1 MSQEIEFADT
11 EFRNERLYSK
21 QFSDIYFAADGPA
34 ETDRVFLEPAR
45 VLQRIQKQDEFTIV
59 EFGFGTGLNFFQT
72 ADRFRKKS
80 FSGRVRYVSFEK
92 YPLTNLIRRH
102 ALKNW
107 WRNWTIFEEF
117 CDSSPPPIEG
127 WHRRFFQDGKIELSL
142 YYGPI
147 ERGVSEF
154 CAGDSHG
161 VDAWFLDGF
170 KPSSNPDMWN
180 PKELSRIREVT
191 KANGT
196 ITSFSVSGSVRRT
209 LEANGFD
216 TQLIDNAPFKRHTLL
231 ASIKTSDFQSPNLPT
246 QVRVIGGGFAGTAT
260 ARCLARKGISVQ
272 LVERNAELGTG
283 TSKIPMAIQHA
294 RLSVSDSADA
304 VYRAHAYAFA
314 TSIAKPFDACLGI
327 GAIQFADDNLSVER
341 LEKIAAHI
349 GPEWA
354 KILNPSEIEA
364 LWTKER
370 LGPAVWFP
378 RSNAIRG
385 ADLCRQL
392 SDHSRIQV
400 LQQEVPLPTETD
412 DPVVISVG
420 SAINALSSNPPLES
434 TTLEGQVDHF
444 RLVSGTLSSNRV
456 AVRNGYVVH
465 VDTEFFAG
473 STYEY
478 TKWPP
483 GKATDVNQTRIKE
496 LLPDVETNAI
506 DVFRGQR
513 MVNSDR
519 FPIVGNATGG
529 TWYNL
534 GHGSSGSIS
543 ALFGAEIVASEISKE
558 IAPSTPHA
566 LRLVD
571 PWRFHERQKR
581 RPNPFL
587 KENRIGK
594 GSA

>member
-1 MSQEIEFADT
+1 MTQEIEFAET
-11 EFRNERLYSK
+11 EFRDERLYSK

-45 VLQRIQKQDEFTIV
+45 VLHRIQKQDEFTIV

-72 ADRFRKKS
+72 ADRLREKS
-80 FSGRVRYVSFEK
+80 LSSRVRYVSFEK
-92 YPLTNLIRRH
+92 YPLTNLVRRL

-107 WRNWTIFEEF
+107 WRNWAIFEEF

-142 YYGPI
+142 YYGSI
-147 ERGVSEF
+147 ERGISEF
-154 CAGDSHG
+154 CSGDSHG

-170 KPSSNPDMWN
+170 KPSSNPDMWDT
-180 PKELSRIREVT
+180 ELLSQMRDLT
-191 KANGT
+191 KTNGT

-209 LEANGFD
+209 LEASGFD
-216 TQLIDNAPFKRHTLL
+216 TQLVDNTPFKRHTLL
-231 ASIKTSDFQSPNLPT
+231 ASIKTSDFQLPSLPSE
-246 QVRVIGGGFAGTAT
+246 VRVVGGGFAGTAT
-260 ARCLARKGISVQ
+260 ARCLANKGISVH
-272 LVERNAELGTG
+272 LLDRNAELGMG
-283 TSKIPMAIQHA
+283 TSTIPMAIQHA

-314 TSIAKPFDACLGI
+314 TSMAKPFDACLEI

-341 LEKIAAHI
+341 LEKIATHI

-354 KILNPSEIEA
+354 KVLEPSEIEV
-364 LWTKER
+364 LWGNEP

-385 ADLCRQL
+385 AVLCRQL
-392 SDHSRIQV
+392 ADHSQVCV
-400 LQQEVPLPTETD
+400 LQQDIPLTTEPD
-412 DPVVISVG
+412 EPVVIAVG
-420 SAINALSSNPPLES
+420 AAIDDLNANPPLES

-444 RLVSGTLSSNRV
+444 RMDAGTVSSNRV

-478 TKWPP
+478 TRWPP
-483 GKATDVNQTRIKE
+483 GEATNVNQNRIKE
-496 LLPDVETNAI
+496 LLPEVETTPI

-519 FPIVGNATGG
+519 FPIVGNTTGG

-543 ALFGAEIVASEISKE
+543 ALFGAEIVACQISKE
-558 IAPSTPHA
+558 IAPSTQHA
-566 LRLVD
+566 LSVIE

-587 KENRIGK
+587 KENRVGK
-594 GSA
+594 R

>member
-1 MSQEIEFADT
+1 MTQVIEFADT
-11 EFRNERLYSK
+11 EFRDERLYSK

-45 VLQRIQKQDEFTIV
+45 ILDRTRLQDEFTIV

-72 ADRFRKKS
+72 ANRLRANR

-92 YPLTNLIRRH
+92 HPITNVVRRQ

-107 WRNWTIFEEF
+107 WRTFDIFDEF
-117 CDSSPPPIEG
+117 CAASPPPIEG
-127 WHRRFFQDGKIELSL
+127 WHKRCFYDGKIELSL
-142 YYGPI
+142 YYGSF
-147 ERGVSEF
+147 ERGISEF
-154 CAGDSHG
+154 CSGDSHG

-180 PKELSRIREVT
+180 PKLLSRLREVT

-196 ITSFSVSGSVRRT
+196 ITSFSVSRAVRRT
-209 LEANGFD
+209 LEASGFD

-231 ASIKTSDFQSPNLPT
+231 ASIKTSDFQSPNLPNE
-246 QVRVIGGGFAGTAT
+246 VRVIGGGFAGTST

-272 LVERNAELGTG
+272 LVERNAEPGMG

-314 TSIAKPFDACLGI
+314 TSIAKPFDACLRI

-354 KILNPSEIEA
+354 KVLDPSEIEV
-364 LWTKER
+364 LWSKER

-385 ADLCRQL
+385 PDLCRQL
-392 SDHSRIQV
+392 ANHSRIHVQR
-400 LQQEVPLPTETD
+400 QDVPLTTTKD
-412 DPVVISVG
+412 DPVVIAVG
-420 SAINALSSNPPLES
+420 SAINELGSNPPLES
-434 TTLEGQVDHF
+434 TNLEGQVDHF
-444 RLVSGTLSSNRV
+444 RLDSGTISSNRV

-465 VDTEFFAG
+465 VDGEFFAG

-478 TKWPP
+478 TKWAP
-483 GKATDVNQTRIKE
+483 GEATNVNQVRIRE
-496 LLPDVETNAI
+496 LLSDIGITAI

-519 FPIVGNATGG
+519 FPIVGNAIGR

-543 ALFGAEIVASEISKE
+543 ALFGAEIVACELSKE
-558 IAPSTPHA
+558 IAPSTQHA
-566 LRLVD
+566 LSVIE
-571 PWRFHERQKR
+571 PWRFRERQKR

-587 KENRIGK
+587 KKN
-594 GSA
+594 